1 MEYRNF
7 LCSYDLS
14 SKLYKLGVDS
24 NTEFYFIKKG
34 SSKSFTIITK
44 THRLLIDK
52 FVKKCNNK
60 RSFIPAFMSSELG
73 EILPRLINIG
83 EPEINTDWLQLT
95 QYFPNADCDLY
106 AAAYVRYNDYDSP
119 SDVYIGFGD
128 TEVESRAMLLIDL
141 LEKKVL
147 TLDDLNLKKG

>member
-1 MEYRNF
+1 MLIDMKYKNF
-7 LCSYDLS
+7 LCPYNLA

-24 NTEFYFIKKG
+24 ETEFCFVEGEISEYLPMQK
-34 SSKSFTIITK
+34 
-44 THRLLIDK
+44 LLVEK
-52 FVKKCNNK
+52 FAKECNKK
-60 RSFIPAFMSSELG
+60 RSSIPAFMSTELG
-73 EILPRLINIG
+73 EILPNLINIDKS
-83 EPEINTDWLQLT
+83 EIWDDWLQLT
-95 QYFPNADCDLY
+95 QYFPNADCDYY

-147 TLDDLNLKKG
+147 TLDDLNLKKK